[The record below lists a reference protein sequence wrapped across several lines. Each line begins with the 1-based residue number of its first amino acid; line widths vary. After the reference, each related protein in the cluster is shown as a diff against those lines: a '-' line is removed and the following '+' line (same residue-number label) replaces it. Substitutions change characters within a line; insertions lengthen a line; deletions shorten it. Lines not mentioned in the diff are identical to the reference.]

1 MRVSLSGLSHG
12 VILGETEETQFR
24 KHTGRLD
31 SSSPKAPQN
40 DTHCDSP
47 HRLPRAPL
55 IIAVLFFACTLVYS
69 SAGAHPLGNFSISH
83 YSGIHIT
90 RKTVEVRY
98 VVDMAEIPTFQEIQE
113 TSIVPKAG
121 DAGLEPYLTRKAES
135 LGERLFL
142 EVNGRRLK
150 LQPESQ
156 EIIFPPGAG
165 GLPTMKVSILYKAK
179 RAEETKAGQFQLN
192 YRDGNFPGR
201 AGWKEIIA
209 TAEAGA
215 KILDSSV
222 AEVDRSSQLS
232 NYPTDLLNSP
242 PQILEARVIFAPLNV
257 PTPVVSVGTLVPSSG
272 EIERTKT
279 VDPRQQLPA
288 RVARSKAETAIHRQ
302 LGQPTTTTSSGQET
316 GLPHAKENRS
326 VQLQP
331 NRQSTPRN
339 AFTELMATKQ
349 SSLGIILV
357 ALAVAVGLGAFH
369 ALEPGHGKTLVAAY
383 LVGSRGSMRH
393 ALLLGLVVTAAHTAG
408 VYLLGVITLYASQ
421 YVVPER
427 LYPWLSVASGVMIM
441 ALGLVLFARR
451 YSGKEGI
458 ISHHD
463 HNHHPHEHHSHVSH
477 EHRNHDHHGHAHH
490 HEHAHYHALDRET
503 SLRELLTLGIS
514 GGIVPCPAALVVL
527 LSAVSMQ
534 RIGFGLLLIVAFSV
548 GLAAVLIGI
557 GLLMVSARH
566 FMSRLQTNGELITRW
581 LPLASST
588 IITLV
593 GLGMVLQAIAT
604 AGYFSI

>member
-1 MRVSLSGLSHG
+1 MLARLIITGLSLAWSLL
-12 VILGETEETQFR
+12 VI
-24 KHTGRLD
+24 D
-31 SSSPKAPQN
+31 VA
-40 DTHCDSP
+40 
-47 HRLPRAPL
+47 A
-55 IIAVLFFACTLVYS
+55 
-69 SAGAHPLGNFSISH
+69 AHPLGNFSISH
-83 YSGIHIT
+83 YSGIRIT

-135 LGERLFL
+135 LRERLFL

-165 GLPTMKVSILYKAK
+165 GLPTMKIGILYKAK
-179 RAEETKAGQFQLN
+179 RAEETRVGQFQLN
-192 YRDGNFPGR
+192 YRDENFPGR

-222 AEVDRSSQLS
+222 AEIDRSSQLS

-242 PQILEARVIFAPLNV
+242 PQILEARVIFAPRNV
-257 PTPVVSVGTLVPSSG
+257 PTPVVSVGTLVPSS
-272 EIERTKT
+272 EIERSKT
-279 VDPRQQLPA
+279 VDRRQQLPA
-288 RVARSKAETAIHRQ
+288 PVALSKAETTSHRQ
-302 LGQPTTTTSSGQET
+302 LGQATTMTST
-316 GLPHAKENRS
+316 GLPHPKENRS
-326 VQLQP
+326 AQLQP

-463 HNHHPHEHHSHVSH
+463 HSHHPHEHHSHVSH
-477 EHRNHDHHGHAHH
+477 EHRNHDHHGHSHH
-490 HEHAHYHALDRET
+490 RGHGHYHELKRET

-566 FMSRLQTNGELITRW
+566 FMSRLQTNGELITHW

-588 IITLV
+588 IITLF

-604 AGYFSI
+604 AGYLSI